1 MKNVRQMGSNPNC
14 LIFLFQ
20 HVLFIF
26 INNKVAISKKTSKFA
41 KKSCF
46 MRISP
51 IIILLLIA
59 SFLPLATNAQTATSQ
74 NNYLLMP
81 LVFSSR
87 QSSLDSIPLQQQDDN
102 GLRLNSDWLNNARQQ
117 MSRIHSSRN
126 QMMISNPELVRYN
139 ESKLPKP
146 PQEVVVEADPS
157 SAELKVEPEQIT
169 TDQFKPVDRREK
181 HTYNWLHA
189 FVGSLHGTQAYI
201 SNNWYQGGEN
211 NLNLLADV
219 QWDCN
224 LNQKLHP
231 NWLFNNTVHYRL
243 GVATAKGDSLRSY
256 SINEDNFQFNSQLGY
271 KAVKNWYYSVT
282 LLFKTQLFNSY
293 VTNSRDLAASLLS
306 SGELNLGI
314 GMTYNYKDKEG
325 YKVFNLSLAPLSYN
339 VKICRDIDR
348 LDPTKFG
355 IDAGHHTKHS
365 FGSTLEAK
373 FEWKITPSITWKTR
387 LYAFTNYDYV
397 QGDWENTLS
406 FSVNSF
412 LNTQIFTHLRYDKS
426 RPWNEDWKYWQF
438 KEILSFGLTYKFAT
452 K

>member
-1 MKNVRQMGSNPNC
+1 
-14 LIFLFQ
+14 
-20 HVLFIF
+20 
-26 INNKVAISKKTSKFA
+26 
-41 KKSCF
+41 
-46 MRISP
+46 MRRYLESIYSLLLLAM
-51 IIILLLIA
+51 ILLM
-59 SFLPLATNAQTATSQ
+59 PQRTMAQSDSTSQ
-74 NNYLLMP
+74 YLLMP
-81 LVFSSR
+81 LVFDR
-87 QSSLDSIPLQQQDDN
+87 QQSQQSPFFPEASVSTQGLKLDD
-102 GLRLNSDWLNNARQQ
+102 GWLNKAQQQ
-117 MSRIHSSRN
+117 MSRVHDMRYRL
-126 QMMISNPELVRYN
+126 MIDRPELVPFN
-139 ESKLPKP
+139 EGLLPKP
-146 PQEVVVEADPS
+146 PKEVVVEADPS
-157 SAELKVEPEQIT
+157 KTELRVEPKDIDSEK
-169 TDQFKPVDRREK
+169 FKPVDRREVK
-181 HTYNWLHA
+181 MHNWLHT

-211 NLNLLADV
+211 NLNLLGDV

-231 NWLFNNTVHYRL
+231 NWLFNNTLHYRL

-271 KAVKNWYYSVT
+271 KAVKNWYYSAT
-282 LLFKTQLFNSY
+282 LLFKTQLLNSY
-293 VTNSRDLAASLLS
+293 VTNTRNLAASFLS
-306 SGELNLGI
+306 SGELNVGL

-325 YKVFNLSLAPLSYN
+325 YKVFTLSIAPLSYN
-339 VKICRDIDR
+339 IKICRDIVK

-355 IDAGHHTKHS
+355 IDAGHHTKHN
-365 FGSTLEAK
+365 FGSNVEAK

-387 LYAFTNYDYV
+387 FYAFTDYHYV

-406 FSVNSF
+406 FAVNSF